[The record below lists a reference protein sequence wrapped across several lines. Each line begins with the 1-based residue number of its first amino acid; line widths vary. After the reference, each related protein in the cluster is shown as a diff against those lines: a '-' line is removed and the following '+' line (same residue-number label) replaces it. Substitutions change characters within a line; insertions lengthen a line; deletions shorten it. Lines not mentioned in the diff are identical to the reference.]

1 MKGKLGRDIFGS
13 IQINKKTVR
22 KDIEI
27 PEVKDVHVAAVYELN
42 ETYNTQDWNIYII
55 NDGGTP
61 IETVLI
67 VTQGYDEKDITAPI
81 RKSITIVP
89 AKGFAK
95 IEYID
100 ESVFKLDNFFT
111 ITFFRGQKMYDKRF
125 ELPRFSIVEENL
137 VALPVMNHKGVL
149 AR

>member
-1 MKGKLGRDIFGS
+1 M
-13 IQINKKTVR
+13 R
-22 KDIEI
+22 KDIDI
-27 PEVKDVHVAAVYELN
+27 PEVKDVYIAAVYEFN
-42 ETYNTQDWNIYII
+42 EDYNTHDWNVYII
-55 NDGGTP
+55 NDGKTI

-67 VTQGYDEKDITAPI
+67 VAQGYDEKQMTSPM
-81 RKSITIVP
+81 RKTITIIP

-111 ITFFRGQKMYDKRF
+111 VTFFRGNKMYDKRF
-125 ELPRFSIVEENL
+125 ELPRHSIVEDN
-137 VALPVMNHKGVL
+137 VVDLPTMPNKGVL

>member
-1 MKGKLGRDIFGS
+1 
-13 IQINKKTVR
+13 VR

-27 PEVKDVHVAAVYELN
+27 PKVKEVYIAAVYEFN

-55 NDGGTP
+55 NNGATP

-67 VTQGYDEKDITAPI
+67 VTQGYDEKDMTAPF
-81 RKSITIVP
+81 RKTIAMVP

-125 ELPRFSIVEENL
+125 ELPRFSILEDNL
-137 VALPVMNHKGVL
+137 VTIPVMNHKGVL